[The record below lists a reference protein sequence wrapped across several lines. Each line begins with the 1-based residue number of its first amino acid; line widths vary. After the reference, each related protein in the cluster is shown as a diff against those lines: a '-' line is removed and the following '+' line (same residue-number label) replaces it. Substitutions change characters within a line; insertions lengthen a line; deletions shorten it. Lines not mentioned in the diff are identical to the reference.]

1 MLPDVPTIAE
11 AGVPGYEAANW
22 WGLVAPA
29 GTPPAI
35 VDKLHAAIAAVQDFG
50 RDPQAPRARGRRR
63 GAMSPQEFG
72 AFMAS
77 EMDKWGKV
85 VKESGIKAQ

>member
-1 MLPDVPTIAE
+1 VPTIAE
-11 AGVPGYEAANW
+11 AGVPGYQATNW
-22 WGLVAPA
+22 WGIIAPA
-29 GTPPAI
+29 GTPPE
-35 VDKLHAAIAAVQDFG
+35 VVEKVRAALAAAQDSAET
-50 RDPQAPRARGRRR
+50 RKRLESE
-63 GAMSPQEFG
+63 GADVVRMTPQEFG